1 MKITTKKVMQWN
13 PETESYDVL
22 EHEFH
27 EYDGPVAEAKGGSS
41 APANTTTTSTS
52 KPFAEQMPH
61 VNRIMSE
68 AQRLYNQGGMQHFG
82 DTVAAESADTIAARD
97 MQRQIAMGLG
107 GFLQPGNDA
116 LQRMLAPI
124 DVANDPTVLGYA
136 DAATAPMIEQFNQQV
151 LPGLQTAATQ
161 AGAFGGSRAGLVNA
175 VASQNLADTV
185 GRTRAGIMNNAY
197 GQQLAAQQN
206 ALAMMP
212 QMASLQ
218 TLPAQLLSQIGA
230 QEQTYQQ
237 ALIDAARERHDFEQ
251 MAPWMNLQ
259 NYSGMVNQFGGGQST
274 ITAPSGYQSPSRF
287 SSALGGAAT
296 GASIGSF
303 FPGPGTLI
311 GGALGGAAG
320 LFGLL

>member
-1 MKITTKKVMQWN
+1 MRVTTKKVMQWD
-13 PETESYDVL
+13 PEKEAYVTL
-22 EHEFH
+22 EHEYH
-27 EYDGPVAEAKGGSS
+27 EYEGPVAEMKGSS
-41 APANTTTTSTS
+41 APSTTTSTSTS

-61 VNRIMSE
+61 VNQIMSE
-68 AQRLYNQGGMQHFG
+68 AQNLYNQGAPTWFG
-82 DTVAAESADTIAARD
+82 NTVAAESADTLAARD

-107 GFLQPGNDA
+107 GFLQTGNNA
-116 LQRMLAPI
+116 LTNALGPI

-136 DAATAPMIEQFNQQV
+136 DAATAPMVEQFQQEV

-175 VASQNLADTV
+175 AASQKLADTV

-206 ALAMMP
+206 AMALMP
-212 QMASLQ
+212 QYAQMQS
-218 TLPAQLLSQIGA
+218 LPAQLLSQVGS

-237 ALIDAARERHDFEQ
+237 ALLDAAREQHDFEQ

-259 NYSGMVNQFGGGQST
+259 NYSGMINQFGGGQST
-274 ITAPSGYQSPSRF
+274 LTGPSGTQSPSRF

-296 GASIGSF
+296 GASLGSF
-303 FPGPGTLI
+303 FGPPGMLI
-311 GGALGGAAG
+311 GGGVGLLGG
-320 LFGLL
+320 LF